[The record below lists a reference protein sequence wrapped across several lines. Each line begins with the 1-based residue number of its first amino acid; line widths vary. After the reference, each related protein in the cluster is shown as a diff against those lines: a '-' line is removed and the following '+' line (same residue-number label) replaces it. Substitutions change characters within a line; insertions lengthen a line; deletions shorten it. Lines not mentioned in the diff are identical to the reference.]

1 MSLGSKTVFKPLM
14 SYMQS
19 PFGVEWQKSID
30 GQNFS
35 CINVNDPNFK
45 GSSRNPK
52 SPLLVITNTTFEDV
66 LYYRLRVQNKT
77 GESFSNTL
85 RIYVIK
91 SMQKYFTKIL
101 NIYCIIS
108 VTNLSNTCIIS
119 VINRIN
125 VLTLILF

>member
-1 MSLGSKTVFKPLM
+1 M

-19 PFGVEWQKSID
+19 PLGVEWQKSID

-45 GSSRNPK
+45 GSSQNPK

-66 LYYRLRVQNKT
+66 FFYRLRVQNKT

-85 RIYVIK
+85 RIDVIK
-91 SMQKYFTKIL
+91 SMQKYFTKIS

-108 VTNLSNTCIIS
+108 VSNLSNTCIIS
-119 VINRIN
+119 VINQIN
-125 VLTLILF
+125 IVLTLMLF

>member
-1 MSLGSKTVFKPLM
+1 MFLGSKTVFKPLL

-125 VLTLILF
+125 VLTFILF